1 MCVATQEFWVVRPAD
16 QWSPAEIKEMV
27 TSSPWATL
35 ATVRAA
41 SGAGAVAVAGG
52 VLVRWESAAPIV
64 DACSIGGMER
74 HLFSCASKLL
84 YVSGLSEKFNGL
96 RNACYILGLSNYP
109 KPPRTASDPPEHSD
123 AANAAL
129 ERMSRGIQETA
140 FLSVKGKRPIPALQV
155 VSLPAGDALLLMIF
169 FPRSETLS
177 LEDGVVRFNA
187 AGGTLTLEAT
197 FDLRKMPY
205 QGNLAL

>member
-1 MCVATQEFWVVRPAD
+1 
-16 QWSPAEIKEMV
+16 
-27 TSSPWATL
+27 
-35 ATVRAA
+35 
-41 SGAGAVAVAGG
+41 
-52 VLVRWESAAPIV
+52 
-64 DACSIGGMER
+64 MER

-84 YVSGLSEKFNGL
+84 YVSGLSDKFDGL
-96 RNACYILGLSNYP
+96 RNACYIIGLSNYP
-109 KPPRTASDPPEHSD
+109 KPPRTPSDPPEHSD

-129 ERMSRGIQETA
+129 ERMSRSIQDTA
-140 FLSVKGKRPIPALQV
+140 FLSATGKRPIPALQV

-197 FDLRKMPY
+197 FDLRKMTY
-205 QGNLAL
+205 QGKLAL